1 MATNLAA
8 IVEELE
14 KMFRNKEIDG
24 YVTINGKP
32 EVVLT
37 KDSTT
42 ATKLASLLKDL
53 PNKEKIIKLVKAS
66 K

>member
-1 MATNLAA
+1 MVVNLALIA
-8 IVEELE
+8 KELE
-14 KMFRNKEIDG
+14 KMFKNKEIDG
-24 YVTINGKP
+24 YVLINGKP

-42 ATKLASLLKDL
+42 ASKLASLLKDL
-53 PNKEKIIKLVKAS
+53 PDKEKIIKLVKAS